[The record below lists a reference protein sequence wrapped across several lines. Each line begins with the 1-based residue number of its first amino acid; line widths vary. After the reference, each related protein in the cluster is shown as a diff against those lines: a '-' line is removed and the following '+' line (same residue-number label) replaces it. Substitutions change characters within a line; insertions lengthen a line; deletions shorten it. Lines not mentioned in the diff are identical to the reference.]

1 MQLDERP
8 ETEEVVLV
16 DADDRQTG
24 TAGKMAA
31 HRQGALHRAFSV
43 IIWNRAGE
51 VLLQRRALSKYHSG
65 GLWTNAC
72 CGHPRPGEVVAAA
85 ASRRLGE
92 EMGFSCPLEEFGT
105 ITYRAELDQGLVE
118 HEFVHVF
125 RGTFDGAMEL
135 NPDEVS
141 EIRWM
146 TPDALL
152 AAFDATPEI
161 FTAWFVKYMR
171 AGWPLDRPAVAS

>member
-31 HRQGALHRAFSV
+31 HREGALHRAFSV
-43 IIWNRAGE
+43 IIWNSAGE
-51 VLLQRRALSKYHSG
+51 ILLQRRAVSKYHSG

-72 CGHPRPGEVVAAA
+72 CGHPRPFETVAAA
-85 ASRRLGE
+85 AKRRLSE
-92 EMGFSCPLEEFGT
+92 EMGFTCPLEEFGT
-105 ITYRAELDQGLVE
+105 ITYRAELDQGLIE

-125 RGTFDGAMEL
+125 RGTFDGDMAL

-141 EIRWM
+141 EIWSM
-146 TPDALL
+146 TPAQLL
-152 AAFDATPEI
+152 QAFDETPDI

-171 AGWPLDRPAVAS
+171 AGWPLDRPGPAS